1 MKAISTVS
9 LTAIALTAGA
19 LFASSASAAPDED
32 AARELARAN
41 NCFKCHALKKDKD
54 GPAWG
59 KVANKMRNDPDAEAK
74 LIHHVT
80 SGELAKFPDGHKE
93 KHKIIETDPPHDD
106 AQIKN
111 LVDWILSLQVVPP
124 GG

>member
-1 MKAISTVS
+1 MKATSTVS
-9 LTAIALTAGA
+9 FTAVAVAAGLLLA
-19 LFASSASAAPDED
+19 ASAASAADED

-54 GPAWG
+54 GPAWS
-59 KVANKMRNDPDAEAK
+59 KVAEKLRGQPDAEAK

-80 SGELAKFPDGHKE
+80 SGEMAKFPDGHEE
-93 KHKIIETDPPHDD
+93 KHKIIETDPPNDT

-111 LVDWILSLQVVPP
+111 LVDWILSLQ
-124 GG
+124 